1 MPLSRSAPAHTLLR
15 SSSILVDDQ
24 VEIPVQILG
33 KVRSRILVAADAD
46 QKTLEAAALADER
59 ISELLEGLTVRK
71 MVVVPGRLV
80 NIVAN

>member
-1 MPLSRSAPAHTLLR
+1 
-15 SSSILVDDQ
+15 VDDQ

-33 KVRSRILVAADAD
+33 KVRSRIHVAADAD

-59 ISELLEGLTVRK
+59 IIELLEGLTVRK